1 MLRMNLLDEVDLA
14 IINALKEN
22 AKLGIREISRMLRK
36 SPSTIINRMRR
47 LEKLGIIKGYT
58 VLIDY
63 SKLGYQI
70 NAITLLQVDGA
81 HIEEVERVLALEP
94 NVRSVYDITGEYD
107 VMIISTFEDVSKL
120 DAFIKKLLKLPYI
133 KKTVTNIAFRVV
145 KESPHINVKIGG

>member
-1 MLRMNLLDEVDLA
+1 MVDILDDVDLA

-36 SPSTIINRMRR
+36 SPSTIINRVRR
-47 LEKLGIIKGYT
+47 LERLGVIKGYT
-58 VLIDY
+58 ALVDY

-81 HIEEVERVLALEP
+81 HIEEVEKILASEP

-107 VMIISTFEDVSKL
+107 VMIISTFEDMSKL
-120 DAFIKKLLKLPYI
+120 DAFIKKLLKLPYV
-133 KKTVTNIAFRVV
+133 KKSVTNIAFRVV
-145 KESPHINVKIGG
+145 KESPHINIRIGS